1 MKKKLIAITIFLIVC
16 IASTFIYA
24 AIDAK
29 IQINPSVSTVKP
41 GEEVTFTVKVKDI
54 VSENGAN
61 GLEGTISYDTDVF
74 EPIQDGSV
82 TKAGS
87 WDVAYYNQKVIAEGL
102 SAIKS
107 DSDII
112 NIKLKVKDDNSL
124 VGRTSSLSLN
134 NAVVYNTEKVEL
146 GSVSGSV
153 KIIAK
158 DEGGEEKPQETQR
171 PQQPDGPIDRPE
183 ETQKPG
189 NDATPTPSRRP
200 GETNSTPKPEGN
212 GGQNNGNNKEDIP
225 ITNIDTN
232 TSTGSSSNKG
242 NSTTV
247 GSSSAGSSITSSSK
261 TNTTNSTTALKS
273 IPKAGINSTIIVLV
287 GVLSVIGT
295 VAYIKLRKYNEI

>member
-1 MKKKLIAITIFLIVC
+1 MKKKLIAITIFLIIC

-29 IQINPSVSTVKP
+29 IQINPSSSTVKP

-74 EPIQDGSV
+74 EPIQDGNV

-107 DSDII
+107 DSDVI

-153 KIIAK
+153 KIVAK
-158 DEGGEEKPQETQR
+158 EDGGNQEQPQETQKPQETDKPDKPQETQ
-171 PQQPDGPIDRPE
+171 
-183 ETQKPG
+183 KPNQG
-189 NDATPTPSRRP
+189 NDATPTPSTKP
-200 GETNSTPKPEGN
+200 GGTNTTPAPEGN
-212 GGQNNGNNKEDIP
+212 ANQNNGSNKEDIP

-247 GSSSAGSSITSSSK
+247 GSSSTGSSK
-261 TNTTNSTTALKS
+261 TNTTNSTTAITS
-273 IPKAGINSTIIVLV
+273 IPKAGINSALVVLTIVVAAL
-287 GVLSVIGT
+287 GT